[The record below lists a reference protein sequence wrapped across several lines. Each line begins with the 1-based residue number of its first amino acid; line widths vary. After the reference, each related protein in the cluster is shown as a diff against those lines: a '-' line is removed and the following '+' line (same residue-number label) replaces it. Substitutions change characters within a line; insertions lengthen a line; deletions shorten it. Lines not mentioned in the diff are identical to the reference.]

1 MSEAPLLTEET
12 HALLHRLLDKAD
24 AGQMRWQLKCSAR
37 ETPELYDFADQAQV
51 DVVWDDL
58 KQLAKLGV
66 IDLKLKARQRPGN
79 NDYDDGLIQLKYE
92 AEETVRLWLERPA
105 FDPRQHLWNSAL
117 APYLSA
123 FEDDG
128 EALRREVLRFPGR
141 TYEQLAA
148 AFASIPAAL
157 QQPMTLRQLSARC
170 FWGASK
176 FLDRRELLLLTT
188 FPSLA
193 NKIIA
198 RPLLLSVYLPD
209 AAEEIL
215 FVENQD
221 TYLGLVALA
230 PARLGLVYLAGFRG
244 AALRVREAGQAIF
257 SYVNAVSPTVRQ
269 RFGDFW
275 LGQQQMPCY
284 FWGDLDF
291 AGMAILAAL
300 KQVFPGVEAWQP
312 GYQPMVEI
320 LRQGGGHS
328 AVGGEKE
335 KQYHP
340 GATQCP
346 YADYVLIPAMEE
358 QLAFVDQE
366 TIAVAGLPWRRSANQ
381 TAPI

>member
-24 AGQMRWQLKCSAR
+24 SGRMRWQLKCSAR
-37 ETPELYDFADQAQV
+37 ETPELYDFADQSQV
-51 DVVWDDL
+51 EVVWEDL
-58 KQLAKLGV
+58 QHLAKIGV
-66 IDLKLKARQRPGN
+66 LDLKLKARQRPGN

-105 FDPRQHLWNSAL
+105 FDPRQHLWNTAL
-117 APYLSA
+117 ARHLHL
-123 FEDDG
+123 FEDGG

-148 AFASIPAAL
+148 AFASIPAVL
-157 QQPMTLRQLSARC
+157 EQQPMTLRQLSARC

-176 FLDRRELLLLTT
+176 FLDRRDLLLLAT

-193 NKIIA
+193 KKIVS
-198 RPLLLSVYLPD
+198 RPLLLSVYLPEQF
-209 AAEEIL
+209 EEIL

-221 TYLGLVALA
+221 TYLGLVAQA
-230 PARLGLVYLAGFRG
+230 PAKTGLIYLAGFRG
-244 AALRVREAGQAIF
+244 AALRVREVGQAVF
-257 SYVNAVSPTVRQ
+257 SYVNLVSLTERE
-269 RFGDFW
+269 RFSEFW
-275 LGQQQMPCY
+275 LGHRQLPCF

-312 GYQPMVEI
+312 GYKPMLAI
-320 LRQGGGHS
+320 LRDGGGHS
-328 AVGGEKE
+328 SVGGEKDR
-335 KQYHP
+335 QYHP
-340 GATQCP
+340 GGTDCP
-346 YADYVLIPAMEE
+346 YADYVLLPAIEE

-366 TIAVAGLPWRRSANQ
+366 AISVSALLWQ
-381 TAPI
+381 GEALHE

>member
-24 AGQMRWQLKCSAR
+24 SGRMRWQLKCSAR
-37 ETPELYDFADQAQV
+37 ETPELYDFADQSQV
-51 DVVWDDL
+51 EVVWEDL
-58 KQLAKLGV
+58 QHLAKIGV
-66 IDLKLKARQRPGN
+66 LDLKLKARQRPGN

-105 FDPRQHLWNSAL
+105 FDPRQHLWNTAL
-117 APYLSA
+117 TRHLHL
-123 FEDDG
+123 FEDGG

-157 QQPMTLRQLSARC
+157 EQQPMTLRQLSARC

-176 FLDRRELLLLTT
+176 FLDRRDLLLLAT

-193 NKIIA
+193 KKIIS
-198 RPLLLSVYLPD
+198 RPLLLSVYLPEQF
-209 AAEEIL
+209 EEIL

-221 TYLGLVALA
+221 TYLGLVAQA
-230 PARLGLVYLAGFRG
+230 PAKTGLIYLAGFRG
-244 AALRVREAGQAIF
+244 AALRVREVGQAVF
-257 SYVNAVSPTVRQ
+257 SYVNLVSLTERE
-269 RFGDFW
+269 RFIEFW
-275 LGQQQMPCY
+275 LGHRQLPCF

-312 GYQPMVEI
+312 GYKPMLAI
-320 LRQGGGHS
+320 LREGGGHS
-328 AVGGEKE
+328 SVGGEKDR
-335 KQYHP
+335 QYHP
-340 GATQCP
+340 GGTDCP
-346 YADYVLIPAMEE
+346 YADYVLLPAIEE

-366 TIAVAGLPWRRSANQ
+366 AISVSALLWQ
-381 TAPI
+381 GEALHE

>member
-24 AGQMRWQLKCSAR
+24 SGRMRWQLKCSAR
-37 ETPELYDFADQAQV
+37 ETPELYDFADQSQV

-58 KQLAKLGV
+58 QHLAKIGV
-66 IDLKLKARQRPGN
+66 LDLKLKARQRPGN

-105 FDPRQHLWNSAL
+105 FDPRQHLWNTAL
-117 APYLSA
+117 ARYLEV
-123 FEDDG
+123 FEDGGD
-128 EALRREVLRFPGR
+128 ALRREVLRFPGR

-148 AFASIPAAL
+148 AFAAIPAAL
-157 QQPMTLRQLSARC
+157 THPMTLRQLSARC

-176 FLDRRELLLLTT
+176 FLDRRDLLLFTT

-193 NKIIA
+193 HKIVS
-198 RPLLLSVYLPD
+198 RPLLLSVYLPEQF
-209 AAEEIL
+209 EEIL

-221 TYLGLVALA
+221 TYLGLVAQT
-230 PARLGLVYLAGFRG
+230 PAKTGLIYLAGFRG
-244 AALRVREAGQAIF
+244 AALRVREAGQAVF
-257 SYVNAVSPTVRQ
+257 SYVNLVSPTERE
-269 RFGDFW
+269 RFIEFW
-275 LGQQQMPCY
+275 LGHRQLPSY

-312 GYQPMVEI
+312 GYQPMVEM
-320 LRQGGGHS
+320 LRDGRGHS
-328 AVGGEKE
+328 SIGGDKE

-340 GATQCP
+340 GGTQCP
-346 YADYVLIPAMEE
+346 YADYVLMPAMEE

-366 TIAVAGLPWRRSANQ
+366 AVSVSTLRWHRERHHE
-381 TAPI
+381 

>member
-1 MSEAPLLTEET
+1 MSEAPLLAEET
-12 HALLHRLLDKAD
+12 HALLHRLLDKVD
-24 AGQMRWQLKCSAR
+24 AGNMRWQLKCSAR
-37 ETPELYDFADQAQV
+37 ETPELYDFADQSQV
-51 DVVWDDL
+51 EVVWDDL

-66 IDLKLKARQRPGN
+66 LDLKLKARQRPGN

-92 AEETVRLWLERPA
+92 AEEMVRIWLQRPA
-105 FDPRQHLWNSAL
+105 FDPRQHLWDSAL
-117 APYLSA
+117 APHLDI
-123 FEDDG
+123 FEDGG

-148 AFASIPAAL
+148 AFASIPDAL
-157 QQPMTLRQLSARC
+157 EHPMTLRQLSARC

-176 FLDRRELLLLTT
+176 FLDRREPLLLAT

-193 NKIIA
+193 SKIIA
-198 RPLLLSVYLPD
+198 RPLLLSVYLPE
-209 AAEEIL
+209 AMEEIL

-221 TYLGLVALA
+221 SYLGLVAQA
-230 PARLGLVYLAGFRG
+230 PERLGLIYLAGFRG

-257 SYVNAVSPTVRQ
+257 SYVNAVSPELRE
-269 RFGDFW
+269 RFGQFW
-275 LGQQQMPCY
+275 LGHQQMPCY

-300 KQVFPGVEAWQP
+300 KKVFPGVEAWQP
-312 GYQPMVEI
+312 GYKPMVDI
-320 LRQGGGHS
+320 LQRGGGHS
-328 AVGGEKE
+328 AVGGDKE

-340 GATQCP
+340 GTTQCP

-366 TIAVAGLPWRRSANQ
+366 TISADKLRWHKGEDDD
-381 TAPI
+381 

>member
-24 AGQMRWQLKCSAR
+24 SGRMRWQLKCSAR
-37 ETPELYDFADQAQV
+37 ETPELYDFTDQSQV
-51 DVVWDDL
+51 DVVWEDL
-58 KQLAKLGV
+58 RQLAKLGV
-66 IDLKLKARQRPGN
+66 LDLKLKTRQKPGN

-92 AEETVRLWLERPA
+92 AEETVRLWLQRPA
-105 FDPRQHLWNSAL
+105 FDPRQHLWDAAL
-117 APYLSA
+117 APHLQK
-123 FEDDG
+123 FEDG
-128 EALRREVLRFPGR
+128 GAALRREVLRFPGR

-148 AFASIPAAL
+148 AFVRIADELRQRPL
-157 QQPMTLRQLSARC
+157 TLRQLSARC

-176 FLDRRELLLLTT
+176 FLDRRELLLIAT

-193 NKIIA
+193 NRIRA
-198 RPLLLSVYLPD
+198 RPLLLSVYLP
-209 AAEEIL
+209 EPLQQIV

-221 TYLGLVALA
+221 TYLGLMSQA
-230 PARLGLVYLAGFRG
+230 PSGLGLVYLAGFRG
-244 AALRVREAGQAIF
+244 AALRVREAGQAVF
-257 SYVNAVSPTVRQ
+257 SYVNTVSPEVRS
-269 RFGDFW
+269 RFDRFW
-275 LGQQQMPCY
+275 LGHEQLPCF

-312 GYQPMVEI
+312 GYKPMVSI

-328 AVGGEKE
+328 AVGGDKE

-340 GATQCP
+340 GTTQCP

-366 TIAVAGLPWRRSANQ
+366 TIDATTLDWRGGHA
-381 TAPI
+381 A

>member
-24 AGQMRWQLKCSAR
+24 SGRMRWQLKCSAR
-37 ETPELYDFADQAQV
+37 ETPELYDFTDQSQV
-51 DVVWDDL
+51 DVVWEDL

-66 IDLKLKARQRPGN
+66 LELKLKSRQRPGN

-92 AEETVRLWLERPA
+92 AEETVRTWLDRPA

-117 APYLSA
+117 APHLSG
-123 FEDDG
+123 FEDGG

-141 TYEQLAA
+141 SYEQLAA
-148 AFASIPAAL
+148 AFARVPEAL
-157 QQPMTLRQLSARC
+157 KQRPMTLRQLSAHC

-176 FLDRRELLLLTT
+176 FLDRREPLLVAT

-193 NKIIA
+193 SRIRA

-209 AAEEIL
+209 TLEQIL

-221 TYLGLVALA
+221 TYLGLVAQA
-230 PARLGLVYLAGFRG
+230 PDKLGLVYLAGFRG
-244 AALRVREAGQAIF
+244 AALRVREAGQAVF
-257 SYVNAVSPTVRQ
+257 SYVNAVSPQVRAS
-269 RFGDFW
+269 FAEFW
-275 LGQQQMPCY
+275 LGHAQLPCF

-291 AGMAILAAL
+291 AGMAILASL

-312 GYQPMVEI
+312 GYQPMVEL

-340 GATQCP
+340 GSTRCP
-346 YADYVLIPAMEE
+346 YADYVLIPAIEE

-366 TIAVAGLPWRRSANQ
+366 AIDATTLDWRG
-381 TAPI
+381 P

>member
-24 AGQMRWQLKCSAR
+24 SGRMRWQLKCSAR
-37 ETPELYDFADQAQV
+37 ETPELYDFADQSQV
-51 DVVWDDL
+51 EVVWDDL
-58 KQLAKLGV
+58 QHLAKLGV
-66 IDLKLKARQRPGN
+66 LDLKLKARQRPGN

-105 FDPRQHLWNSAL
+105 FDPRQHLWNTAL
-117 APYLSA
+117 ARHQHV
-123 FEDDG
+123 FEDGG

-148 AFASIPAAL
+148 AFAAIPAAL
-157 QQPMTLRQLSARC
+157 ERQPMTLRQLSARC

-176 FLDRRELLLLTT
+176 FLDRRDLLLFAT

-193 NKIIA
+193 KRIIS
-198 RPLLLSVYLPD
+198 RPLLLSVYLPEQF
-209 AAEEIL
+209 EEVL

-230 PARLGLVYLAGFRG
+230 PAKTGLIYLAGFRG
-244 AALRVREAGQAIF
+244 AALRVREVGQAVF
-257 SYVNAVSPTVRQ
+257 SYVNLVSAAERE
-269 RFGDFW
+269 RFTEFW
-275 LGQQQMPCY
+275 LGHGQLPCY

-312 GYQPMVEI
+312 GYKPMVEI
-320 LRQGGGHS
+320 LRAGGGHS
-328 AVGGEKE
+328 SVGGEKDR
-335 KQYHP
+335 QYHP
-340 GATQCP
+340 GSTECP

-366 TIAVAGLPWRRSANQ
+366 SIGVAALWQGEPLCE
-381 TAPI
+381 